1 MKSTRVRVILAV
13 VAAGAALT
21 ACSPSQAGAAAIVG
35 DQRISV
41 SELSADAEEYQA
53 AMAKAGLSAQQLQ
66 LQGSIPQVILE
77 NKVFISQLDQ
87 LGARNGVTAAPS
99 EIEALIGQA
108 LQQQQGMTLD
118 QLALTATVPP
128 SELNAFVRANVI
140 HQKLM
145 SKFGAG
151 QDEASQQAASQKLAE
166 EAVKVVPVTRNP
178 RYGEP
183 GPQGGLVESSR
194 FGALPEASQ

>member
-1 MKSTRVRVILAV
+1 M
-13 VAAGAALT
+13 
-21 ACSPSQAGAAAIVG
+21 
-35 DQRISV
+35 
-41 SELSADAEEYQA
+41 
-53 AMAKAGLSAQQLQ
+53 
-66 LQGSIPQVILE
+66 ILE

-178 RYGEP
+178 ATASPARRAA
-183 GPQGGLVESSR
+183 SSR
-194 FGALPEASQ
+194 AAASARCRRRRSNHAARGVAVTVPPEASR